1 MATQKKKDTK
11 KTPKVYVGMGADLL
25 HPGHLNIIST
35 AAKYGDVIIGLLTDN
50 AVTKFSHMPY
60 MTYQQRKIVME
71 SVKGVTKVIMQST
84 LDYTENLEKIKP
96 EFVVHGDDWKVGPQA
111 QTREKVIATLKKWG
125 GKLIEVPYTQGISSS
140 AIYNVMKEI
149 GTTPEIRSARL
160 RRLLSCKDIVRV
172 LEAHNGLSG
181 LIVEQTTVDNHGYP
195 EEFDAL
201 WISSLTQ
208 ATAKAKPD
216 NGFLD
221 ASTRIAALSEILDVT
236 TKPIIYDGD
245 SGGPAEHF
253 VFTIREL
260 ERLGVSSIIIEDKIG
275 LKKNSLFGT
284 EVKQEQ
290 DSIENFCNKI
300 ASGKA
305 NQVTENFM
313 IIARIESLILEKGI
327 KDAITRAKAY
337 LKAGADGIM
346 IHSRAK
352 DFHEIKEFA
361 KLYNKL
367 PNRKPLVVVPSS
379 YADVTEEE
387 LIANNINIVIYANQL
402 LRAAYPAMVKVAESI
417 LKHHR
422 AKEASDKY
430 CMSIKEIINLIPG
443 GKVVENK

>member
-1 MATQKKKDTK
+1 MT
-11 KTPKVYVGMGADLL
+11 KVYVGMGADLL

-50 AVTKFSHMPY
+50 AVAKFSHLPY
-60 MTYQQRKIVME
+60 MTYDQRKIIME
-71 SVKGVTKVIMQST
+71 SVKGVTEVVMQST
-84 LDYTENLEKIKP
+84 LDYTKNLEKIKP
-96 EFVVHGDDWKVGPQA
+96 EYVVHGDDWKVGPQA
-111 QTREKVIATLKKWG
+111 KTREKVIETLKQWG
-125 GKLIEVPYTQGISSS
+125 GQLIEVPYTQGISSS
-140 AIYNVMKEI
+140 ALNNVMREI

-160 RRLLSCKDIVRV
+160 RRLLACKDIVRV
-172 LEAHNGLSG
+172 MEAHNGLSG
-181 LIVEQTTVDNHGYP
+181 LIVEQTTVDNKGFP

-253 VFTIREL
+253 VFTVREL
-260 ERLGVSSIIIEDKIG
+260 ERLGVSAIIIEDKIG

-284 EVKQEQ
+284 EVKQQQ
-290 DSIENFCNKI
+290 DTIENFCNKI
-300 ASGKA
+300 ASGKS

-313 IIARIESLILEKGI
+313 IIARIESLILEQGME
-327 KDAITRAKAY
+327 DAIARAKAY
-337 LKAGADGIM
+337 LDAGADGIM
-346 IHSRAK
+346 IHSRSK
-352 DFHEIKEFA
+352 LFDEVKEFA
-361 KLYNKL
+361 RLYNQL

-379 YADVTEEE
+379 YAYVTEEE
-387 LIANNINIVIYANQL
+387 LVENNINVVIYANQM
-402 LRAAYPAMVKVAESI
+402 LRAAYPAMVRVAKSI
-417 LKHHR
+417 LEHHR
-422 AKEASDKY
+422 AKEASDEY

-443 GKVVENK
+443 GKVVESK